1 MNNNNANDAICN
13 EMKVLLTGGAGYIG
27 SHVAVELLNVGHE
40 IVIADDLSNSSET
53 VLQGIREITGKDFT
67 FYNIDISRRELLD
80 TVFERENIDIVI
92 HLAGYKA
99 VNEAIRSPL
108 KYYRN
113 NITAT
118 VSLIETM
125 DKFEVHK
132 IILSSSANVYGDSD
146 TVPVNEGCDTGKC
159 TNPYGRTKWIQEEL
173 LKDVYTSDPRW
184 HVVILRYFNPAG
196 AHPSGLIG
204 EIYGVNSS
212 NLMPSL
218 ALAADGKIRYF
229 KVLGDCYDTPD
240 GTCIRDYIH
249 ITDLA
254 KGHVASLKRT
264 SGSPDIS
271 IYNLGTGTGY
281 SVLEVIRA
289 FESVCGRS
297 IPYKI
302 EKARAGDV
310 AKMYACCDKAAKELG
325 WQTEYNLQAI
335 CESAWNWQLI
345 MTNQQNLSR

>member
-1 MNNNNANDAICN
+1 M
-13 EMKVLLTGGAGYIG
+13 
-27 SHVAVELLNVGHE
+27 
-40 IVIADDLSNSSET
+40 
-53 VLQGIREITGKDFT
+53 
-67 FYNIDISRRELLD
+67 
-80 TVFERENIDIVI
+80 
-92 HLAGYKA
+92 
-99 VNEAIRSPL
+99 
-108 KYYRN
+108 
-113 NITAT
+113 
-118 VSLIETM
+118 
-125 DKFEVHK
+125 
-132 IILSSSANVYGDSD
+132 
-146 TVPVNEGCDTGKC
+146 
-159 TNPYGRTKWIQEEL
+159 
-173 LKDVYTSDPRW
+173 
-184 HVVILRYFNPAG
+184 ILRYFNPAG

-204 EIYGVNSS
+204 EIYGADPS